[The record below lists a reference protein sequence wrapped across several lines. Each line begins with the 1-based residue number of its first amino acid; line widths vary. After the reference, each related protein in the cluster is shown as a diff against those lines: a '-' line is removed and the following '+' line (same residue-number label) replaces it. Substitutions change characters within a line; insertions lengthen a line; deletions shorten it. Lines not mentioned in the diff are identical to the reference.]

1 MIKVG
6 EKLLIAVKVKSIT
19 ESEEGISYRVAPLGK
34 DRYVSMEIIDS
45 DIRSFIT
52 QDHEGGKKNE

>member
-6 EKLLIAVKVKSIT
+6 EQLLIAVKVKSIT
-19 ESEEGISYRVAPLGK
+19 ESEEGISYRVSPLGK
-34 DRYVSMEIIDS
+34 ERYTSMDIVDS

-52 QDHEGGKKNE
+52 QDPEGGKKK